1 MIGEGFKKLGR
12 TPVPKLPSSYPA
24 PPPPEKINMENIP
37 KIQKELY
44 PHIPKIDPS
53 IPYPIKPLDSGPLH
67 GAHRT
72 AESSTPNYSI
82 WLPPVRWAGFQILF
96 IIWPFLPS

>member
-1 MIGEGFKKLGR
+1 MIGEGLKKTWPHTR
-12 TPVPKLPSSYPA
+12 TKITLKLP
-24 PPPPEKINMENIP
+24 PPLPRKKNMENIP

-53 IPYPIKPLDSGPLH
+53 IPYPIKPLDSGALH